1 MTIVTSLLLLPVVV
15 IEPGM
20 YNTRNGRKALVTE
33 IQTNDPTVTQF
44 AVKGLLLG
52 KAGKP
57 INYYSVW
64 HISGRLFW
72 HMEHALDLV
81 SKVEKTND

>member
-1 MTIVTSLLLLPVVV
+1 MTIVTSLNKLPVVV

-33 IQTNDPTVTQF
+33 VKSNDPTVTQF
-44 AVKGLLLG
+44 SVKGTLFA
-52 KAGKP
+52 KTGKP

-81 SKVEKTND
+81 SKVENNHD